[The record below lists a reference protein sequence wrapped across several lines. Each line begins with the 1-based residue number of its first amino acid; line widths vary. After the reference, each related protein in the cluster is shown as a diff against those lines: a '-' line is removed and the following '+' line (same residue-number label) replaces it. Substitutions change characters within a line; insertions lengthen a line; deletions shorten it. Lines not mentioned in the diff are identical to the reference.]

1 MADFFKAVNSTVK
14 HWYLPLII
22 GVLFIIF
29 GFYIFTVPLE
39 SYIALSAVFAISF
52 VISGV
57 LEIYFSLANR
67 KELEGWGWYLAG
79 GILDLLVG
87 IILWTNPTVSMATLP
102 LFIAFV
108 LMFKSAQGLGF
119 AYDLKNYGVMNWG
132 NIAIWSVLGLIIAS
146 VLLLNPVIA
155 GISLVTFTAI
165 SFILLGVQ
173 LISVSFSLKKVKDYP
188 GKLSSQIRNKIADLK
203 AEYEAEINKQK

>member
-1 MADFFKAVNSTVK
+1 MADFFKVVNSTVK

-22 GVLFIIF
+22 GILFIVF

-57 LEIYFSLANR
+57 LEIYFSVANR

-79 GILDLLVG
+79 GILDLVVG
-87 IILWTNPTVSMATLP
+87 IILWTNPAVSMATLP
-102 LFIAFV
+102 FFVAFV
-108 LMFKSAQGLGF
+108 LLFKSAQGLGF

-132 NIAIWSVLGLIIAS
+132 NIAVWSVLGIILATI
-146 VLLLNPVIA
+146 LLFNPVIA
-155 GISLVTFTAI
+155 GISIVTFTGVA
-165 SFILLGVQ
+165 FILLGIQ
-173 LISVSFSLKKVKDYP
+173 LISVSFSLKKVKDFP
-188 GKLSSQIRNKIADLK
+188 AKLSDGLRKKIADLK
-203 AEYEAEINKQK
+203 AEYETEIKKK

>member
-22 GVLFIIF
+22 GILFIVF

-57 LEIYFSLANR
+57 LEIYFSVANR

-79 GILDLLVG
+79 GILDLVVG
-87 IILWTNPTVSMATLP
+87 IILWTNPAVSMATLP
-102 LFIAFV
+102 FFVAFV
-108 LMFKSAQGLGF
+108 LLFKSAQGLGF

-132 NIAIWSVLGLIIAS
+132 NIAVWSVLGIILATI
-146 VLLLNPVIA
+146 LLFNPVIA
-155 GISLVTFTAI
+155 GISIVTFTGVA
-165 SFILLGVQ
+165 FILLGIQ
-173 LISVSFSLKKVKDYP
+173 LISVSFSLKKVKDFP
-188 GKLSSQIRNKIADLK
+188 AKLSDGLRKKIADLK
-203 AEYEAEINKQK
+203 AEYETEIKKK

>member
-1 MADFFKAVNSTVK
+1 MANFFKAVNSTVK

-22 GVLFIIF
+22 GILFIVF

-57 LEIYFSLANR
+57 LEIYFSVANR

-79 GILDLLVG
+79 GILDLVVG
-87 IILWTNPTVSMATLP
+87 IILWTNPAVSMATLP
-102 LFIAFV
+102 FFVAFV
-108 LMFKSAQGLGF
+108 LLFKSAQGLGF

-132 NIAIWSVLGLIIAS
+132 NIAVWSVLGIILATI
-146 VLLLNPVIA
+146 LLFNPVIA
-155 GISLVTFTAI
+155 GISIVTFTGVA
-165 SFILLGVQ
+165 FILLGIQ
-173 LISVSFSLKKVKDYP
+173 LISVSFSLKKVKDFP
-188 GKLSSQIRNKIADLK
+188 AKLSDGLRKKIADLK
-203 AEYEAEINKQK
+203 AEYETEIKKK